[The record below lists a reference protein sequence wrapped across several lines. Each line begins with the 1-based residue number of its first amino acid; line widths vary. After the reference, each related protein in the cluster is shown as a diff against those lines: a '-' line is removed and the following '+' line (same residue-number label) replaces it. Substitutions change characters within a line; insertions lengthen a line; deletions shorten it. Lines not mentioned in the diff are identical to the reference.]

1 MDNKQCFLN
10 RYRQLGGTIKE
21 IALKKSIR
29 VNPLKI
35 SHEQFQQRMQA
46 IGVKLTKI
54 NFLSDGYYAEAP
66 FSLGAI
72 TEYLL
77 GYYYLQE
84 AAAQLP
90 ASILQPLPTDTVLD
104 MCAAPGGKT
113 TQLSQLMNNKGTIV
127 AAEYKEHRLTPL
139 CSNLERMGTENAIVL
154 KTNATNLSQSKLR
167 YDKILLD
174 APCSGNYVT
183 DEVWFQKRTID
194 GIKKSQQI
202 QQQLLRTAINLL
214 KEKGTLVY
222 STCSLEPEENEL
234 NIQWLLD
241 NFDVKL
247 ERINVDIGDQGL
259 TNVFGQKLDKSITLC
274 KRFWPHKTNTEGF
287 FIARIRKC

>member
-1 MDNKQCFLN
+1 MDNKQFFLN
-10 RYRQLGGTIKE
+10 RYQQLGGTIKE
-21 IALKKSIR
+21 IELRKSIR
-29 VNPLKI
+29 VNTLKI
-35 SHEQFQQRMQA
+35 SHEQFQQRMKS

-54 NFLSDGYYAEAP
+54 SFVPDGYYAEAP

-90 ASILQPLPTDTVLD
+90 AQILAPKETDIVLD

-127 AAEYKEHRLTPL
+127 AVEYKEHRIISL
-139 CSNLERMGTENAIVL
+139 CTNLERMGTENVIVL
-154 KTNATNLSQSKLR
+154 KTNATNLPQSKLR
-167 YDKILLD
+167 YNKILLD

-183 DEVWFQKRTID
+183 DKNWFSKRTLD

-214 KEKGTLVY
+214 KENGTLVY

-234 NIQWLLD
+234 NIQWLID
-241 NFDVKL
+241 NFNVKL
-247 ERINVDIGDQGL
+247 ERINTEIGDSGI
-259 TNVFGQKLDKSITLC
+259 TNVFGQKLHNDIKLC

-287 FIARIRKC
+287 